1 MPIIY
6 YEQIDKNAIWG
17 VWEITESEPSLM
29 SMVNGKIN
37 KEKLALITHSQK
49 RREWLSARALVC
61 GLAELMKESI
71 EEIANDD
78 LGRPYMK
85 NQFTHLSISHNKKY
99 AVAVLHRYSSVG
111 IDIEQIST
119 KVLRN
124 IHRLCSEEEMLSIGD
139 DVQKA
144 TRAWCAKEALYKYY
158 GKKKLDFK
166 KNISLTVSQN
176 QIEGKI
182 ILHDSV
188 QSPKLYSRTWEEE
201 YIIVYCF
208 NDD

>member
-1 MPIIY
+1 MPVIY

-17 VWEITESEPSLM
+17 IWEITESEPSLM
-29 SMVNGKIN
+29 SMVSGKIN
-37 KEKLALITHSQK
+37 KEKLTMITHGQK

-61 GLAELMKESI
+61 RLAELMKESI
-71 EEIANDD
+71 EEIANDN

-85 NQFTHLSISHNKKY
+85 NQVIHLSISHSKKY
-99 AVAVLHRYSSVG
+99 AVAVLHKYSSVG

-124 IHRLCSEEEMLSIGD
+124 IHRLCSKEEMLSIGN

-144 TRAWCAKEALYKYY
+144 TKAWCAKEALYKYY

-166 KNISLTVSQN
+166 KNISLNVSQS

-182 ILHDSV
+182 IVNDLE
-188 QSPKLYSRTWEEE
+188 QSPKLYSRTWGEE

-208 NDD
+208 NSD